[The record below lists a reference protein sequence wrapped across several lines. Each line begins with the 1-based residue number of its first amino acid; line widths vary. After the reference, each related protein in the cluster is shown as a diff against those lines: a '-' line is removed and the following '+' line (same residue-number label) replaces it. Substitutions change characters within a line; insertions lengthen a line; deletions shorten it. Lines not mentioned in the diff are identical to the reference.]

1 MHYQQAHASRSSMVY
16 FFYSPLIKLPK
27 LKRLSKKVS
36 LYDLIFFSCC
46 HRTNHHEWSNLLK
59 TMTARE
65 KLTSKFKLIQLT
77 GGKYNSGNNQCTWS
91 NVMYHLNLLWYQQRC
106 KMVRFG
112 TSLRSIGNRRL
123 HGFGVADALIS
134 A

>member
-16 FFYSPLIKLPK
+16 FFYSPLIRLPK

-36 LYDLIFFSCC
+36 LYDLVFFSCC

-59 TMTARE
+59 LWLQQR
-65 KLTSKFKLIQLT
+65 SWRVNSSWYN
-77 GGKYNSGNNQCTWS
+77 GKYNSGNNQCTWS
-91 NVMYHLNLLWYQQRC
+91 NVMYHLNLLWYQQLC

-123 HGFGVADALIS
+123 HGFGGADALIS